1 MNDVNKVMTYV
12 VFKQKHTKSKCLST
26 IKHYQCNH
34 QCPWNSK
41 ETGPEAWELPVA
53 DEPIQGS

>member
-12 VFKQKHTKSKCLST
+12 VFKSKCLST

-34 QCPWNSK
+34 QYPWNSK